1 MTPYDNIIG
10 QLKKAASIM
19 NLEKD
24 ILTILSSP
32 ERVIT
37 ATLAL
42 KMDNGNL
49 KTFLAH
55 RVQYSSICGP
65 YKGGLRFHPQVD
77 LEEIKALAL
86 GMTIKTAL
94 VKIPLGGG
102 KGGLVVDTK
111 SLSKKEIERLSRT
124 WIKAFQ
130 DVLGPQ
136 KDIPAPD
143 LYTNPQIMS
152 YMVDEYSKLAGREIK
167 GVITGKPLA
176 YGGSKGRI
184 TATAQGAF
192 YILEEALQD
201 LGFQKELSVA
211 IQGFGNAGGTI
222 AKLLY
227 DAGYKIVALADSQE
241 ALYNKKGFNID
252 KVLKYK
258 KEKKSLKG
266 FNNSQIIKAEEL
278 LTLNID
284 ILIPAA
290 LDNQI
295 NKDNVEKIK
304 AKVILELANGP
315 TTLEAEEILSKK
327 GIIIIPDVLAN
338 AGGVLVSYFEWLQ
351 NLKDNYW
358 SATEVNNKL
367 KEKIIAS
374 WQTVYNISKK
384 YKTNLRTAS
393 FIGALEIIKTKF
405 KFRS

>member
-65 YKGGLRFHPQVD
+65 YKGGLRFHPRVD

-315 TTLEAEEILSKK
+315 TTLEADEILSKK

>member
-1 MTPYDNIIG
+1 MTPYDNIIK

-32 ERVIT
+32 ERIIT

-42 KMDNGNL
+42 KMDNGSL
-49 KTFLAH
+49 KTFLAY

-65 YKGGLRFHPQVD
+65 YKGGIRFHPQAD

-111 SLSKKEIERLSRT
+111 SLSKKEIERLSRA
-124 WIKAFQ
+124 WIRAFQ

-143 LYTNPQIMS
+143 LYTNSQIMS
-152 YMVDEYSKLAGREIK
+152 YMVDEYSKLAGKEVK
-167 GVITGKPLA
+167 GVITGKPLVS
-176 YGGSKGRI
+176 GGSKGRI

-192 YILEEALQD
+192 YILEKALQE
-201 LGFQKELSVA
+201 LGLKKELSIA

-266 FNNSQIIKAEEL
+266 FNNFQVIKAEEL
-278 LTLNID
+278 LTLNVD

-295 NKDNVEKIK
+295 NKDNVEQIK

-315 TTLEAEEILSKK
+315 TTLEAEEILFTK

-358 SATEVNNKL
+358 SAATVNTKL
-367 KEKIIAS
+367 KEKIINS

-384 YKTNLRTAS
+384 YKINLRTAA
-393 FIGALEIIKTKF
+393 FIGALERIKTKF
-405 KFRS
+405 KLRS

>member
-65 YKGGLRFHPQVD
+65 YKGGLRFHPRVD

-393 FIGALEIIKTKF
+393 FIGALERIKTKF
-405 KFRS
+405 KLRS

>member
-65 YKGGLRFHPQVD
+65 YKGGLRFHPRVD

-124 WIKAFQ
+124 WIRAFQ
-130 DVLGPQ
+130 DVLGSQ

-152 YMVDEYSKLAGREIK
+152 YMVDEYSKLSGREVK

-192 YILEEALQD
+192 YVLEEALQD

-315 TTLEAEEILSKK
+315 TTLEADEILSKK

>member
-1 MTPYDNIIG
+1 MTPYDNIIK

-32 ERVIT
+32 ERIIT

-42 KMDNGNL
+42 KMDNGSL
-49 KTFLAH
+49 KTFLAY

-124 WIKAFQ
+124 WVRAFQ

-152 YMVDEYSKLAGREIK
+152 YMVDEYSKLSGREVK

-192 YILEEALQD
+192 YILEKALQD

-367 KEKIIAS
+367 KEKIISS

-384 YKTNLRTAS
+384 HKTNLRTAA
-393 FIGALEIIKTKF
+393 FIGALERIKTKF
-405 KFRS
+405 KLKS